1 MILKSDEAMAQL
13 KKLVGEDTSEDT
25 ISFIENISDTLT
37 SLESKVNNNSDMVPK
52 SELDRVN
59 EEWARKYRDRFFE
72 GTTPPPEPQP
82 NENENNNENNNE
94 PLTFENLFKEM

>member
-52 SELDRVN
+52 SELDRIN

-82 NENENNNENNNE
+82 NKNNNENDNE
-94 PLTFENLFKEM
+94 PLTFENLFKEE